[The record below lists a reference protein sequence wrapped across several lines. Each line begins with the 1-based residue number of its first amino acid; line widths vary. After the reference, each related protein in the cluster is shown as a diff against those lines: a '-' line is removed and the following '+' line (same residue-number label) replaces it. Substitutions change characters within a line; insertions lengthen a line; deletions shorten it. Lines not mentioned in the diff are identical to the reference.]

1 MIIIT
6 ATWKAK
12 KGKEATLKKLLKKMV
27 VEVQKNEPDCLE
39 YTLHQGL
46 EDKCRFFFFERYP
59 DMNAIEFHK
68 STPHFSA
75 LINST
80 EGLIAEPVRV
90 ELLEVVEGG
99 EKR

>member
-12 KGKEATLKKLLKKMV
+12 KGKEATLKKHLSKMV
-27 VEVQKNEPDCLE
+27 AEVHKNEPDCLQ

-46 EDKCRFFFFERYP
+46 EDKTRFFFYERYR

-68 STPHFSA
+68 STPHFKTLVA
-75 LINST
+75 AT

-90 ELLEVVEGG
+90 ELLEVLETR
-99 EKR
+99 K